1 MPLKQPRF
9 ETFKAD
15 AAPFFFYIDVLP
27 LDLTQYEI
35 PHHITILKS
44 LESNPIMPI
53 PLRVDRVY
61 NGESSILIRPREP
74 ISFPIGENWVYIN
87 PTPLLTLGIE
97 KLICLTEIRAS
108 IEFTTSLKVEY
119 VNKWW
124 DSTRTNYSKLKYIEE
139 DFSAFLK
146 AYIYTI
152 VKAQLDSEDLTEAAI
167 KYCELVRDICE
178 KRIMQNQILVEVKG
192 KEVIKRLYKMK
203 EGKVF
208 ETRFKRTPK
217 NFLYP
222 DFVDIEVMNQEN
234 MKLLN
239 EEEKVK
245 IKSRVKK
252 YIPLLFYDDLLECM
266 LQNIKILED
275 HEGEI
280 INPSTLIEKGIVNIL
295 EDEPPKP
302 ERYSWFQS
310 FNEIDINKIMD
321 SFEPTFPYDL
331 KL

>member
-1 MPLKQPRF
+1 M
-9 ETFKAD
+9 
-15 AAPFFFYIDVLP
+15 
-27 LDLTQYEI
+27 
-35 PHHITILKS
+35 LKS
-44 LESNPIMPI
+44 LGSNPVMPI

-61 NGESSILIRPREP
+61 NGEPSLLIRPREP

-87 PTPLLTLGIE
+87 PTPLLNLGIE
-97 KLICLTEIRAS
+97 KLIYLTEIRAS
-108 IEFTTSLKVEY
+108 IEFTTSLKVEN
-119 VNKWW
+119 VNRWW
-124 DSTRTNYSKLKYIEE
+124 NSTRINYSKLKYIEE

-152 VKAQLDSEDLTEAAI
+152 VKAQLDFEDLNEAAI

-178 KRIMQNQILVEVKG
+178 KRINQNQILVEVKG

-208 ETRFKRTPK
+208 ETRFKRTTK
-217 NFLYP
+217 DLLYP
-222 DFVDIEVMNQEN
+222 DFVDIELMNHEN
-234 MKLLN
+234 MKLQN
-239 EEEKVK
+239 EEKKVK
-245 IKSRVKK
+245 IKSQVLK

-266 LQNIKILED
+266 LQNIAILED
-275 HEGEI
+275 YEGEI
-280 INPSTLIEKGIVNIL
+280 INPSSLIKKGILILL

-302 ERYSWFQS
+302 ERYSWFQD
-310 FNEIDINKIMD
+310 FDEIDINKIMD